1 MTSLST
7 LISVY
12 LNQTI
17 GMTHQIKIKKM
28 AMESLKISLFL
39 LCLFFTVCTPNTD
52 KNISEEKPNIL
63 LIFTDQQNINMMS
76 AMGNSYLKTPN
87 MDKLAGEGIMFTKS
101 YCTSPVC
108 GPARSSIISGRMP
121 HETGVEWNGDAM
133 NAEVINAGEI
143 FRDAGYHTVW
153 AGKWH
158 LPESYPQ
165 RAVSKQ
171 KEIRGFD
178 LLPFRNPEIKNWMLG
193 SETDPD
199 LTEAVV
205 DFIDRYDAKAPF
217 FLAVSYHNPHDICF
231 YPRKAGWVSENDSLL
246 DIRHYGFE
254 YRLPDPVAIHPDH
267 FPNLPPLPAN
277 HEISKDEPAFIADKR
292 TDHNEY
298 GLETKLANQEFSEKE
313 WRGYYHAYCRLTE
326 MVDVEIGKVMTALA
340 KHGYEENTIV
350 VFTSDHGDGAAAHKW
365 AAKLSLYEE
374 SSKIPLILS
383 WPGQITAGLVDQKH
397 LVSQIDILPTL
408 CDYAGIDASVSFTGE
423 SLRAIVE
430 NPAADWR
437 EYLVVEL
444 ADYKPDSSR
453 KGRML
458 RSSQYKYNVYSS
470 GTDNEQLF
478 NLQNDPG
485 EMNNLAG
492 DPAHQNIKSEHLQQL
507 QQWME
512 DTGDT
517 FEVLK

>member
-1 MTSLST
+1 
-7 LISVY
+7 
-12 LNQTI
+12 
-17 GMTHQIKIKKM
+17 
-28 AMESLKISLFL
+28 
-39 LCLFFTVCTPNTD
+39 
-52 KNISEEKPNIL
+52 
-63 LIFTDQQNINMMS
+63 
-76 AMGNSYLKTPN
+76 
-87 MDKLAGEGIMFTKS
+87 
-101 YCTSPVC
+101 
-108 GPARSSIISGRMP
+108 
-121 HETGVEWNGDAM
+121 AM

-205 DFIDRYDAKAPF
+205 DFIDQYDAKAPF

-326 MVDVEIGKVMTALA
+326 MVDVEIGKVMMALA

-458 RSSQYKYNVYSS
+458 RSSQYK
-470 GTDNEQLF
+470 
-478 NLQNDPG
+478 
-485 EMNNLAG
+485 
-492 DPAHQNIKSEHLQQL
+492 
-507 QQWME
+507 
-512 DTGDT
+512 
-517 FEVLK
+517 